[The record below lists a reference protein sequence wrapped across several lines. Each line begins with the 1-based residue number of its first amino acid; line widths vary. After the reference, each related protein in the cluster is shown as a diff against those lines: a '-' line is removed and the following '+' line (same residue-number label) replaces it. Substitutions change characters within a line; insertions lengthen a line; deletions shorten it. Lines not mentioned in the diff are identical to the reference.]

1 MANNDLLRIYYP
13 IRAPLMM
20 HYIGRGE
27 GGEGRVA
34 AAVGAES
41 LQQEIARSAHIMRK
55 KVGRHRLPSITLVGR
70 AVPSPLQETTL
81 QLPKAAVALASANT
95 QIS

>member
-1 MANNDLLRIYYP
+1 MANYDLLRIYYP

-20 HYIGRGE
+20 PYIGGRGR
-27 GGEGRVA
+27 EGRVA
-34 AAVGAES
+34 AAVSAES

-70 AVPSPLQETTL
+70 SVPSPLQETTL
-81 QLPKAAVALASANT
+81 QLPEAAVALASANT
-95 QIS
+95 QTP